1 MFVHRQVIGDGLVY
15 PMDRNHI
22 FRVRILQGLTGPN
35 IIADGCASSSF
46 LGTALSARAWG
57 GGFLLFNF
65 VM

>member
-22 FRVRILQGLTGPN
+22 FQVRILQGLTGPN
-35 IIADGCASSSF
+35 IIADGCASGSF
-46 LGTALSARAWG
+46 LGMSLSARPRG
-57 GGFLLFNF
+57 GGFLLFSF